1 MKASLLSLAGG
12 RLGNRSA
19 INFAENNYMD
29 ILSEQSSLDPSI
41 SSAVLDVIAAN
52 KSEAEYLLFEKA
64 YLKTT
69 NSNLK
74 ANILTAMGYF
84 SSPKIVNRYYDFLL
98 SGQVPT
104 DEISYRFQ
112 YPAFNPALRHHV
124 IDYIEANKD
133 KILKHIN
140 QQQWFPYNFYTS
152 CKENIRVRVNQVF
165 STWIKDIPGLK
176 EKLNTVDETI
186 KQCISSR
193 AKNVFQLSKLLSK

>member
-1 MKASLLSLAGG
+1 
-12 RLGNRSA
+12 
-19 INFAENNYMD
+19 
-29 ILSEQSSLDPSI
+29 
-41 SSAVLDVIAAN
+41 
-52 KSEAEYLLFEKA
+52 
-64 YLKTT
+64 
-69 NSNLK
+69 
-74 ANILTAMGYF
+74 
-84 SSPKIVNRYYDFLL
+84 
-98 SGQVPT
+98 VPT

-133 KILKHIN
+133 KILKYIN

-152 CKENIRVRVNQVF
+152 CEENIRVRVNQVF